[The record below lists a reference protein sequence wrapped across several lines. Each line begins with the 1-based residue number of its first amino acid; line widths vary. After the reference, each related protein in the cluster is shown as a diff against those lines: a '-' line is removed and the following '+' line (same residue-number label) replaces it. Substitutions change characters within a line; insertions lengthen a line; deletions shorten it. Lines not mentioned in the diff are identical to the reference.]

1 MASISTPSAFFSTT
15 NSNFFS
21 KQKLSTTKKNENF
34 TWKNNEV
41 TRKKKF
47 GGELVNLRASLTE
60 LAPKSLTRQVADQ
73 YRQGMDIDGGSGYRQ
88 VFVVRQFE
96 VGSDKNATIECILNQ
111 LQETAINHLRV
122 SGVVGEEFG
131 VSPGMLKH
139 NLIWI
144 VSKLTLE
151 IDDYPCWDDVLEVDT
166 WLRPYGKIGVQKDWT
181 IRNLITGKVHAR
193 ARSFCMM
200 MNEKTRRLSKIP
212 EEVRDEISQIFHEKK
227 ETKPFTIEKM
237 DKLIDA
243 KYKKVNLKPKRSD
256 LDMNKHVNNVKYAN
270 WMLEV
275 NNENLLCSKSW
286 NLVPTD
292 AIPEQVSKDYQL
304 STITLEYKRE
314 CGISET
320 IQSLCQPD
328 KDNEMT
334 EGDNS
339 IHSSLRFTHLLEVE
353 GVKKNEETIRGRTTW
368 TRRNT

>member
-1 MASISTPSAFFSTT
+1 MASICTPTAFFSTT
-15 NSNFFS
+15 NSSFFS
-21 KQKLSTTKKNENF
+21 KQKLITTKKNENF

-41 TRKKKF
+41 TRKKKI
-47 GGELVNLRASLTE
+47 GGGLVNLRASVTE
-60 LAPKSLTRQVADQ
+60 LAPKSLTRQVADR
-73 YRQGMDIDGGSGYRQ
+73 YRQGMEIDGGTGYRQ
-88 VFVVRQFE
+88 IFVVRQFE
-96 VGSDKNATIECILNQ
+96 VGADKNATIECILNQ

-270 WMLEV
+270 WMLE
-275 NNENLLCSKSW
+275 
-286 NLVPTD
+286 
-292 AIPEQVSKDYQL
+292 AIPKQVSKDYQL

-314 CGISET
+314 CGVSET

-328 KDNEMT
+328 NDNEML
-334 EGDNS
+334 EGDSS
-339 IHSSLRFTHLLEVE
+339 IHSSLKFTHLLEVE
-353 GVKKNEETIRGRTTW
+353 GVEKNEETIRGRTTW
-368 TRRNT
+368 KRRNT